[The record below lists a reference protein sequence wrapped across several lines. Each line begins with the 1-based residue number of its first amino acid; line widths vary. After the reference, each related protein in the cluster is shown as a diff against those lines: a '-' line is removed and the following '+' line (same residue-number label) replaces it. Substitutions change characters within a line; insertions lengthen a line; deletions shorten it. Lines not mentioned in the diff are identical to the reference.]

1 MSPVGST
8 VEKAWNAIVSGK
20 SGIRPIT
27 EFDSKEFSSKIT
39 GSVSD
44 FVPDAYLHPRE
55 QRKVSLFIVYGIGA
69 AVDAL
74 NDSGLEMVK
83 ENPSRV
89 GVMVGSGM
97 GGLPEIEMAHKKY
110 LDKGSKR
117 ISPFFVPSNI
127 INMLAGNISIHIG
140 AKGPSYSVVSAC
152 ATGAHNIG
160 DAARKIALGD
170 ADIMFAGGSEMVC
183 CPMAVGGFCS
193 ARALSTAYNH
203 EPERASR
210 PWDKGRD
217 GFVLSSGAGVLVL
230 EEYDRAH
237 RRGADIYCELLGYG
251 HNCDAFHITQP
262 SKNGAG
268 AAECISNTLVDAE
281 LAPERIDYINAH
293 GTSTPAG
300 DLAETHAIKR
310 AFGSH
315 AHQLMVSSSKSMTG
329 HLLGAAGGV
338 EAAFSALSL
347 RDQVVPPTINIDEP
361 SEDCDLDYV
370 PHTAR
375 EAKVNVV
382 LSNSFGFGG
391 SNVTLAFGRL

>member
-1 MSPVGST
+1 MSPVGSA
-8 VEKAWNAIVSGK
+8 VEKAWDAIVSGK
-20 SGIRPIT
+20 SGIRLIT
-27 EFDSKEFSSKIT
+27 EFDSKDFPSKIA
-39 GSVSD
+39 GSVSGFD
-44 FVPDAYLHPRE
+44 PDAYLQPRE
-55 QRKVSLFIVYGIGA
+55 QRKVSLFIVYGVGA

-74 NDSGLEMVK
+74 NDSGLEMAK
-83 ENPSRV
+83 ENPFRV

-97 GGLPEIEMAHKKY
+97 GGLPEIEIAHKKY
-110 LDKGSKR
+110 LEKGPKR

-127 INMLAGNISIHIG
+127 INMLAGNISIRIG
-140 AKGPSYSVVSAC
+140 AKGPSYSAVSAC

-170 ADIMFAGGSEMVC
+170 ADVMFAGGSEMVC
-183 CPMAVGGFCS
+183 CPMAVGGFAS

-217 GFVLSSGAGVLVL
+217 GFVLGSGAGILVL
-230 EEYDRAH
+230 EEHDRAR

-251 HNCDAFHITQP
+251 NNCDAFHITQP
-262 SKNGAG
+262 AENGAG
-268 AAECISNTLVDAE
+268 AAECMSSALEDAE
-281 LAPERIDYINAH
+281 IAPECVDYVNAH
-293 GTSTPAG
+293 GTSTPVG
-300 DLAETHAIKR
+300 DLAETQAIKR

-315 AHQLMVSSSKSMTG
+315 AHRLMVSSCKSMTG
-329 HLLGAAGGV
+329 HLLGASGGV

-347 RDQVVPPTINIDEP
+347 RDQLIPPTINIDEP
-361 SEDCDLDYV
+361 GQDCDLDYV

-375 EAKVNVV
+375 EATVNVV

-391 SNVTLAFGRL
+391 SNVSLAFGRL